1 MSEKHP
7 MKILLNL
14 RKTVESIQ
22 NFIWLQIYLELRIKR
37 VLIEGNYSV
46 NNLLI
51 SNAGPFNIT
60 LTNVTA
66 TGIVDLEINKEGK
79 LYADKSSID
88 MKYENIEV
96 FELKR
101 ILVFHED
108 HYLKHSCVHNY
119 VIIDYCRLCLWI
131 LAAFSSRS

>member
-7 MKILLNL
+7 TKILLNL
-14 RKTVESIQ
+14 RNTVESIK
-22 NFIWLQIYLELRIKR
+22 NFIWFQVYVELRIKR

-66 TGIVDLEINKEGK
+66 TGTVDMEINKEGK

-96 FELKR
+96 FALKR
-101 ILVFHED
+101 ILAFHKD
-108 HYLKHSCVHNY
+108 HYSKHLCVYKY
-119 VIIDYCRLCLWI
+119 VIIDYFRLFLWI
-131 LAAFSSRS
+131 LAVF